1 MTSIRQQ
8 VFDQIKNKPDISL
21 KELKMMFSDCPYN
34 TIKSYYKQHRDATK
48 NIPNKIVNIKDEL
61 IKIIKDYKQ
70 PASARVQAIREYN
83 NLIKESPQKEGDD
96 PLLKLL
102 QTLEKES

>member
-1 MTSIRQQ
+1 MTSIRSQ
-8 VFDQIKNKPDISL
+8 VFDYLKIYPDITL
-21 KELKMMFSDCPYN
+21 QEVKKEFKDCPKN
-34 TIKSYYKQHRDATK
+34 TIREYYRQFNAMSNNMAVDIRT
-48 NIPNKIVNIKDEL
+48 EL

-83 NLIKESPQKEGDD
+83 NIVEATPESVED

-102 QTLEKES
+102 QTLENDS

>member
-1 MTSIRQQ
+1 MTSIRSQ
-8 VFDQIKNKPDISL
+8 VFDYLKIYPDTTRM
-21 KELKMMFSDCPYN
+21 ELKKTFGDCPKE
-34 TIKSYYKQHRDATK
+34 TVDRYYTTF
-48 NIPNKIVNIKDEL
+48 NKISRDIHLDIRTEL

-83 NLIKESPQKEGDD
+83 NIVEATPESVED

-102 QTLEKES
+102 QTLENDS